1 MDVDASPGFGAPGNP
16 NPPPPSPGSANPNL
30 HEPAAPIG
38 LGASL
43 PLLSPKQGGK
53 DSFIVWQHFIKLAG
67 FDPNN
72 PRSQCKYCKNQYKC
86 HSKKNGTSGMLQHM
100 KVCKKWPFSRDNKQ
114 KILSFQAKRE
124 GESGSNVLV
133 VANYSEERI
142 RLALARMIVID
153 ELPFKSVE
161 HQGFQEFMEIVELG
175 FLFPIALPMQG
186 LV

>member
-1 MDVDASPGFGAPGNP
+1 
-16 NPPPPSPGSANPNL
+16 
-30 HEPAAPIG
+30 
-38 LGASL
+38 
-43 PLLSPKQGGK
+43 
-53 DSFIVWQHFIKLAG
+53 
-67 FDPNN
+67 
-72 PRSQCKYCKNQYKC
+72 
-86 HSKKNGTSGMLQHM
+86 MLQHM
-100 KVCKKWPFSRDNKQ
+100 KVCKKWPFPRDNKQ

-153 ELPFKSVE
+153 ELPFKFVE
-161 HQGFQEFMEIVELG
+161 HQGFQEFMEIVEPG